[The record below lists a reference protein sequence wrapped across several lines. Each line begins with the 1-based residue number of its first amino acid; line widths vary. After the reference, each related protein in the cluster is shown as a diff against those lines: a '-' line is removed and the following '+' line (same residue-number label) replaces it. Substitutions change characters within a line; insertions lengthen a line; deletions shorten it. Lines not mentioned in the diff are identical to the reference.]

1 LAQEKALI
9 KIKIGSFFATL
20 LPADLR
26 SQLISGN
33 SLVVEVEPGT
43 SVEGLLRKLPWLGL
57 GGSSDSMLIVFV
69 NGQQQYL
76 NYVLQPEDVIDLHLP
91 AAGG

>member
-1 LAQEKALI
+1 MAQEKALI
-9 KIKIGSFFATL
+9 KIKIGSFFATR
-20 LPADLR
+20 LPADLQ

-57 GGSSDSMLIVFV
+57 GESFDSMLIVFV
-69 NGQQQYL
+69 NGQQQYS